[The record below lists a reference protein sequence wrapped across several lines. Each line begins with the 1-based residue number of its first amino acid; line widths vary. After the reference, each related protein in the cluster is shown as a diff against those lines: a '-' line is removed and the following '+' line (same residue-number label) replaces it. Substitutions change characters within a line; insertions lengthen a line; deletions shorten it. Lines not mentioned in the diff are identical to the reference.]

1 MIWYL
6 CGIIN
11 RKEILTMARP
21 IKETP
26 VLKGRDARRFAE
38 KIANPV
44 RISKE
49 EREEAERIFEKFK
62 KMSKL
67 PM

>member
-1 MIWYL
+1 
-6 CGIIN
+6 
-11 RKEILTMARP
+11 MARP

-26 VLKGRDARRFAE
+26 VLKGRDARRFAD

-49 EREEAERIFEKFK
+49 EREKAEKLFEEIK
-62 KMSKL
+62 KKCHFAI
-67 PM
+67 